1 MTARVLDGRAVAK
14 QIYEEVTA
22 AVGERV
28 SRGSSRPRLATML
41 VGEDPA
47 SAKYVDLKQ
56 RNAPPPWHA
65 ARARECGGG
74 RSQQPGRQAD
84 GLAPAQTPRDRDPVS
99 HANEGPRESHVD
111 RRHSGRRS
119 RPRPP
124 RGQGDGQGGGRSR
137 GRQHQL
143 GRWPPGGRPWRG
155 RRNRCRMAHPQPRWC
170 RSNDA
175 RHADPEHLRGRGS
188 PTGVGVQARRSQLTY
203 QQALDFISKQGRF
216 AMKLGT
222 ERTRAILDRLG
233 APDRELRG
241 ALIAGTNGKGSTGA
255 CLTSILRAAG
265 HGVGFMP
272 KPHLVSY
279 TERIELNG
287 SPISEGDFVATLEA
301 LMPTLD
307 EVASEMGPATE
318 FEMLTAMAI
327 AYLAPRIELLV
338 CEVGL
343 GGRLDATNALDLG
356 IAVITNV
363 DLDHQKYLG
372 NTIGEIAREKAAI
385 IKHGNRVVTGCE
397 GEALAIVE
405 AQADAMAAQVWRLGR
420 DVIVDA
426 ISLGWGGH
434 ELSVRGPDFAHRD
447 LRLPL
452 VGDYQPA
459 NAALAVAAAR
469 LLGVVGDDAIREGL
483 ASTNWPGRLQVIG
496 QHPRVIVDGGHN
508 PAAMVKAG
516 TALRRLIGS
525 EKTF

>member
-1 MTARVLDGRAVAK
+1 
-14 QIYEEVTA
+14 
-22 AVGERV
+22 
-28 SRGSSRPRLATML
+28 
-41 VGEDPA
+41 
-47 SAKYVDLKQ
+47 
-56 RNAPPPWHA
+56 
-65 ARARECGGG
+65 
-74 RSQQPGRQAD
+74 
-84 GLAPAQTPRDRDPVS
+84 
-99 HANEGPRESHVD
+99 
-111 RRHSGRRS
+111 
-119 RPRPP
+119 
-124 RGQGDGQGGGRSR
+124 
-137 GRQHQL
+137 
-143 GRWPPGGRPWRG
+143 
-155 RRNRCRMAHPQPRWC
+155 
-170 RSNDA
+170 
-175 RHADPEHLRGRGS
+175 
-188 PTGVGVQARRSQLTY
+188 
-203 QQALDFISKQGRF
+203 
-216 AMKLGT
+216 MKLGT

-233 APDRELRG
+233 SPDRELRG

-287 SPISEGDFVATLEA
+287 SPISKGDFVATLEA

-405 AQADAMAAQVWRLGR
+405 A
-420 DVIVDA
+420 

-525 EKTF
+525 EKLVAVFGMLSERDPVKLLGALRTLRPDAVVFTEATSAQGHAIAPENLATLYGRDAYVAPSARAAIDT